1 MEENK
6 KEIEADDIQIN
17 YRRLTREE
25 RLKIPSS
32 NTDVDYI
39 KKELQKE
46 FEASRE
52 VFNETTIAAD
62 ATEIEDY
69 RILERAWICV
79 VLERYPYIK
88 THVNKDIID
97 LLLDEKLGV
106 SEFFITPE
114 LDPSLIVTIK
124 KGNRGSF
131 IVDNI
136 LNQMLVTDIPSAV
149 KAIKFFDKT
158 YKELIRGKYYDGHP
172 KVACWQKKEDEDDGC
187 Y

>member
-1 MEENK
+1 MKEEI
-6 KEIEADDIQIN
+6 KEIEAGDNLID

-46 FEASRE
+46 FQASRE
-52 VFNETTIAAD
+52 AFNETTIAAD

-79 VLERYPYIK
+79 ALKRYPYIK

-106 SEFFITPE
+106 SGFFIEPGLE
-114 LDPSLIVTIK
+114 PSLIVTLK
-124 KGNRGSF
+124 KGSRGSF

-136 LNQMLVTDIPSAV
+136 EKQMLVTDIPSAI
-149 KAIKFFDKT
+149 KAIKFFDKA
-158 YKELIRGKYYDGHP
+158 YNELIRDKYSYGHP
-172 KVACWQKKEDEDDGC
+172 KVACWQKKEDDDGC
-187 Y
+187 YC